1 MDADGDLDLMIGSRP
16 DGCYRIENA
25 GTAEEPAWSSG
36 AGRVINL
43 QPVRLQRFCS
53 AGSTSSNS
61 KVNPSSSNRRGT
73 Q

>member
-43 QPVRLQRFCS
+43 
-53 AGSTSSNS
+53 
-61 KVNPSSSNRRGT
+61 
-73 Q
+73 